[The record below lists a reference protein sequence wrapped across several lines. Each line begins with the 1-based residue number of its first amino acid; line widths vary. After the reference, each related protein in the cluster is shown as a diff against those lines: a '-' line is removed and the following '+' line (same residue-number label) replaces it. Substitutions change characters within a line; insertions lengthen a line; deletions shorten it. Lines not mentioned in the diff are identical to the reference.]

1 MLKSWQR
8 TCPCGYALLT
18 RPAKQTGQ
26 CVCSLHLIHAANN
39 AQVIMI
45 GELGKREAE
54 DAELKFAAG
63 AAVQQQQQ
71 EAATHLS
78 LLAKRIKHAVR

>member
-1 MLKSWQR
+1 
-8 TCPCGYALLT
+8 
-18 RPAKQTGQ
+18 
-26 CVCSLHLIHAANN
+26 
-39 AQVIMI
+39 MI

-71 EAATHLS
+71 EAAAHLA